1 MFGFLAVSIEFWRI
15 SYAFGNSFCGFSQET
30 PINTPMASKP
40 THVGMHAI
48 TRTYALG
55 LHVAYVCVYAM
66 HVLHLNT

>member
-1 MFGFLAVSIEFWRI
+1 MNFGVFLVHLGIHFVVLARKP
-15 SYAFGNSFCGFSQET
+15 

>member
-1 MFGFLAVSIEFWRI
+1 MDFWR
-15 SYAFGNSFCGFSQET
+15 FLLNFGVFLMHLGNSFCGFSQET

-48 TRTYALG
+48 TRTCALG